1 MSEETRE
8 PEAWT
13 PETYKAAWD
22 AALAA
27 EAASVDDDEPK
38 PERKRASRS

>member
-1 MSEETRE
+1 MSDGTVE

-13 PETYKAAWD
+13 PETYNAAWD

-27 EAASVDDDEPK
+27 EAASAPVEPK
-38 PERKRASRS
+38 PDRKRSEK